1 MVSKFKLG
9 QMVEWTSQAGG
20 NPRTKIGIVVK
31 IVRAGYPGEL
41 IHEDFRTK
49 SRGKRDHESYVICV
63 PNPEGAEFFWPR
75 VNHLKAATRYLPFLL
90 AKKTEN
96 VAVFAPPK

>member
-1 MVSKFKLG
+1 MTNKFKLG
-9 QMVEWTSQAGG
+9 EMVEWTSQAGG

-63 PNPEGAEFFWPR
+63 PSPKGAEFFWPR
-75 VNHLKAATRYLPFLL
+75 VSHLKAATRYLPFVL
-90 AKKTEN
+90 AKKQEN
-96 VAVFAPPK
+96 LPAFAPTK